1 MQSWKQAIEI
11 LVRFIDERATENP
24 TLSEISSQIGYSPYY
39 CSEQFHRLSGMTIRA
54 YMAKRRL
61 RLAADAL
68 RDTDKS
74 IVEIAL
80 DCGFSSQ
87 QALTRAFTHAYGC
100 APSAYRKKP
109 FALSDSELSPIRFL
123 QGETEMSNVTIPSYH
138 FEFVPAH
145 KYLGCYAK
153 TKTAC
158 GEIWPGHDCDAVT
171 DTVQNLKECHPI
183 IPCHTAGW
191 AWKDGKRSYFYGAGM
206 PVEYD
211 GEVPEGFELRG
222 TFPESFYIVF
232 SHPPFDYARDN
243 AEVMRRVEELAWSF
257 DPTPLGYEWNEEVCQ
272 DYQRHYPEGLG
283 YHILRPVKKLNK

>member
-1 MQSWKQAIEI
+1 MQDLKQAIET
-11 LVRFIDERATENP
+11 LVRFIDDHAAENP
-24 TLSEISSQIGYSPYY
+24 SLTAISAQVGYSPFY
-39 CSEQFHRLSGMTIRA
+39 CSEQFHRLSGMTIRS
-54 YMAKRRL
+54 YMAERRL
-61 RLAADAL
+61 RLAAKAL
-68 RDTDKS
+68 RETDKP

-100 APSAYRKKP
+100 APFAYRKRP
-109 FALSDSELSPIRFL
+109 FDIPDCTYSLFQII
-123 QGETEMSNVTIPSYH
+123 QGETEMSKVTIPSYH
-138 FEFVPAH
+138 FEFIPAH
-145 KYLGCYAK
+145 KYLGCYQR
-153 TKTAC
+153 TQTAS

-171 DTVQNLKECHPI
+171 DTVQNLQGCHPI
-183 IPCHTAGW
+183 ITNHTAGW
-191 AWKDGKRSYFYGAGM
+191 TWKNSKRTYFYGAGM

-232 SHPPFDYARDN
+232 SHPPFDYATDN
-243 AEVMRRVEELAWSF
+243 AEVMRRVEELAWNF

-283 YHILRPVKKLNK
+283 YHILRPVKKIDK